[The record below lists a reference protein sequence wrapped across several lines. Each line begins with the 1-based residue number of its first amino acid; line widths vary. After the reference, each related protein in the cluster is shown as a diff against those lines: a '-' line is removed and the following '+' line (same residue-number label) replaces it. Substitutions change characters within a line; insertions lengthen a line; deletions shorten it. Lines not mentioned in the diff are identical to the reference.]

1 MKIDS
6 NLIEYLYYIKILNY
20 LLKESKSAIRKKVH
34 WYLKIKNYIF
44 KIEGGKIW
52 MLK

>member
-20 LLKESKSAIRKKVH
+20 LLKEKSISEEVYKKVKVR
-34 WYLKIKNYIF
+34 LEKRYIG
-44 KIEGGKIW
+44 I
-52 MLK
+52 

>member
-20 LLKESKSAIRKKVH
+20 LLKDKTISEEVYKKAKVR
-34 WYLKIKNYIF
+34 LEKKYIG
-44 KIEGGKIW
+44 I
-52 MLK
+52 